1 MIGRTLGNRY
11 EIIEKIGGGGM
22 SNVYKAKCN
31 VLNRFVAIKIL
42 RDELTQDSDFVNNF
56 KQESLSAASLAHPNI
71 VNIYDTGFEDDIYY
85 IVKSFIVELLLLIST
100 PHALSG
106 TDDTS
111 IIVFS
116 VPFPII
122 VNSLSVCIV

>member
-85 IVKSFIVELLLLIST
+85 IVMEYVKGETLKNYIKRK
-100 PHALSG
+100 G
-106 TDDTS
+106 
-111 IIVFS
+111 
-116 VPFPII
+116 
-122 VNSLSVCIV
+122 SLSEKEAVKISRQVAEAL